1 MFYTS
6 TASAASG
13 KYHIC
18 YCPTATSTTITTTTT
33 TTYRPTAAL
42 SASHNDDA
50 PVGRLGERLY
60 YILPG
65 EFLYHKKVKT
75 ISFIIIM

>member
-18 YCPTATSTTITTTTT
+18 YCPTATSTTITT

-60 YILPG
+60 YILPAK
-65 EFLYHKKVKT
+65 FLYHKKVKT

>member
-1 MFYTS
+1 MFYTN

-18 YCPTATSTTITTTTT
+18 YCPTATSTSITTTT

-65 EFLYHKKVKT
+65 EFPYHKKQKPHP
-75 ISFIIIM
+75 SLSP